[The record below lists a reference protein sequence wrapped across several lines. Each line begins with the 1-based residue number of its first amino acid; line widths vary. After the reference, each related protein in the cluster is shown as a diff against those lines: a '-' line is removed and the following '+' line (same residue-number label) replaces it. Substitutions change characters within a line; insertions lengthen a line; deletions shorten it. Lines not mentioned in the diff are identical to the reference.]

1 MKVAVSIFI
10 IIICISFI
18 IDYVC
23 VYKAEKTDDDQQ
35 EKWIRDYSIR
45 KNPKIVNEEIE
56 HGSGR

>member
-35 EKWIRDYSIR
+35 EK
-45 KNPKIVNEEIE
+45 
-56 HGSGR
+56 

>member
-35 EKWIRDYSIR
+35 EKWIPGLLYSKKSENR
-45 KNPKIVNEEIE
+45 K
-56 HGSGR
+56 